1 MSGLSIAA
9 AVETVAGRG
18 DGTMGKDSPGLTALG
33 WYLSRSCSNPF
44 DPNSTTCSESWTTQ
58 TIAIVKED
66 HDENR

>member
-33 WYLSRSCSNPF
+33 WCFSQSCSSRF
-44 DPNSTTCSESWTTQ
+44 DSDSTTCSEGWTSK